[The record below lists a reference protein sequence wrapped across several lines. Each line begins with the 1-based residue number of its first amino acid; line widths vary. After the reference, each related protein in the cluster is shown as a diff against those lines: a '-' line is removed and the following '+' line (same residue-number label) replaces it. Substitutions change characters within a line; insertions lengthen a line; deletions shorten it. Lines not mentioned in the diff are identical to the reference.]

1 MRGAP
6 GGGAPDPTAMPPCP
20 ITGAPA
26 AALLQRMPAKLLHD
40 MWRLGVRVDPAPL
53 RRDAGSI
60 GLYRAP
66 CGLGFF
72 HPAFEGS
79 AGFYRAFY
87 GRHGIHAMLGA
98 DPGQRAD
105 LTAAAALV
113 RPGDRVLEVGCGH
126 GAFAS
131 LLPAG
136 ARYLG
141 LEPHGAPQLPPD
153 RGAPPILPETAAAH
167 AARHPGA
174 YDVAC
179 AFHVLEHVADP
190 LGLARDMAA
199 CLRPGGLLVL
209 AMPLWP
215 SPMTALP
222 NNLVNLPPHHLTW
235 WTAEAAAALCVALG
249 LAPLRI
255 GPLPVSRLQAAWVW
269 AARLSP
275 VRARPGL
282 WLKPGWGWHLSAA
295 LGGQAGLLAARLLG
309 VPRGAP
315 PVELLVVARR
325 PG

>member
-1 MRGAP
+1 MAGAP
-6 GGGAPDPTAMPPCP
+6 GGVPDPAPPMPPCP

-40 MWRLGVRVDPAPL
+40 MWRLGLRVDPAPL
-53 RRDAGSI
+53 RRGSGSI

-72 HPAFEGS
+72 HPTFEGS
-79 AGFYRAFY
+79 GAFYRAFY
-87 GRHGIHAMLGA
+87 GRHGAHALLGA
-98 DPGQRAD
+98 DAARRED
-105 LTAAAALV
+105 LRAAAALV

-126 GAFAS
+126 GAFAA

-136 ARYLG
+136 AHYQG
-141 LEPHGAPQLPPD
+141 LEPHGAPPE
-153 RGAPPILPETAAAH
+153 GAPPILAETAAAH

-174 YDVAC
+174 YDLAC

-190 LGLARDMAA
+190 LGQAREMVA

-215 SPMTALP
+215 SPVTTVP

-235 WTAEAAAALCVALG
+235 WTAEAAAALCAALG
-249 LAPLRI
+249 LAPVRI
-255 GPLPVSRLQAAWVW
+255 GTLPVSRLQAILVW

-275 VRARPGL
+275 VRTRPGL
-282 WLKPGWGWHLSAA
+282 WLKPSWRWHLSAA
-295 LGGQAGLLAARLLG
+295 WGLLAGVLAARLLG
-309 VPRGAP
+309 VPRDPP
-315 PVELLVVARR
+315 PVELLVVARK